1 MVSQKNIYSSSLP
14 SSTKYISKQQDYY
27 PNSQQTIHVVSDQ
40 HNYCSPSCS
49 YGYYV
54 FMIWVGGK
62 LEAKTI
68 CYCSF
73 FYSFLLFCAS
83 SPFCR
88 TCYYLLWFQSS
99 CFGLVILIL

>member
-73 FYSFLLFCAS
+73 SIVSCSFVLLL
-83 SPFCR
+83 PFVGPAII
-88 TCYYLLWFQSS
+88 F
-99 CFGLVILIL
+99 FGFKARALVL

>member
-68 CYCSF
+68 WYCSF
-73 FYSFLLFCAS
+73 SIVSCSFVLLL
-83 SPFCR
+83 PFVGPAIS
-88 TCYYLLWFQSS
+88 F
-99 CFGLVILIL
+99 FGFKARALVL